1 MNSLEEKNCQFK
13 KKKKHLQLCT
23 MTCDRIIAHAASF
36 FLAPIKMT
44 QIRTLELLNRLHEFC
59 SDSSTGLTQTPQS
72 SLKTDIAGKERRDG
86 FLLNSHRN
94 LSMVWI

>member
-1 MNSLEEKNCQFK
+1 
-13 KKKKHLQLCT
+13 
-23 MTCDRIIAHAASF
+23 MTCDRIIAQLAL
-36 FLAPIKMT
+36 FLAPIKMP

-59 SDSSTGLTQTPQS
+59 SDSSTDLTQTPQS
-72 SLKTDIAGKERRDG
+72 SLKTNIAGKERRDG

>member
-13 KKKKHLQLCT
+13 KTKKQLQLCT
-23 MTCDRIIAHAASF
+23 MTCDRIIAQLAF
-36 FLAPIKMT
+36 FLAPIKMP

-59 SDSSTGLTQTPQS
+59 SDSSTDLTQTPQS
-72 SLKTDIAGKERRDG
+72 SLKTNIAGKERRDG
-86 FLLNSHRN
+86 FLLNPHRN